1 MKKKWTQAAK
11 DEKKRQQQKLNKQSF
26 ISAKIIKCV
35 KGKMCVFFFF
45 FQTLNF
51 RRSFKRE

>member
-35 KGKMCVFFFF
+35 KGKMCFLFFFSDVKF
-45 FQTLNF
+45 PAIF
-51 RRSFKRE
+51 

>member
-45 FQTLNF
+45 FSDVKF
-51 RRSFKRE
+51 PAIF

>member
-1 MKKKWTQAAK
+1 MEKKIGPRLLKVKKKQ
-11 DEKKRQQQKLNKQSF
+11 QQQKLNKQSF

-45 FQTLNF
+45 F
-51 RRSFKRE
+51 RR